1 MSIIMNEKSNSFI
14 ELVRDQTDIIDLISE
29 YVLLTPKGRY
39 YSGLCP
45 FHQEKTPSFTVTP
58 DKKIFYCFGCGTGG
72 DVFSFLMKKEGIS
85 FPEALN
91 KLAIRANIQLSG
103 HKGFAEKKQLTELK
117 TKIYDLNRT
126 AAGFFYVC
134 LTRTKDGKNA
144 LDYLFKRGIKNEII
158 RHFGLGYAPNS
169 WSTLYDYLI
178 NKGFEE
184 QLIEKA
190 GLIISKK
197 NKNGY
202 YDRFRN
208 RIMYPI
214 FDLKGRVCGFGGR
227 ALGEEQPKYFNSPET
242 PVFSKSKILYGLN
255 LAREEIK
262 KKGSII
268 LMEGYMDVLTAHQ
281 AGCNTAVA
289 SLGTALTSQQC
300 RLLLSLAP
308 EIIFIYDSDQAGVRA
323 ALKGIETLRE
333 FNLTLKVCSLP
344 HGTDPDDY
352 IREYG
357 GDQFLALVDQ
367 AIPFYDFQIQ
377 TILQNNNL
385 NLQGEKIRAIKSVL
399 PVLLSIKD
407 INLRDEYIKKVVDL
421 FDIPEENLR
430 LQLKQSARTFPPGG
444 RGNFSQNSHT
454 NKKQPSQQVLD
465 APYKMLSAPLKAQRG
480 LLKLIINKKGSA
492 DYIRSELELEHFV
505 SNEYRGIFNKF
516 FLLKE
521 QSGEVEI
528 DKLFDLLT
536 EEEKQICAGLLT
548 VDDESLE
555 MEEKLVQD
563 YIKCLQTNREQF
575 KIDQLQKEIEICERE
590 GRQEELLQLLEQL
603 HRAASEIKT

>member
-1 MSIIMNEKSNSFI
+1 MNEKSNSFI